1 MPTRTGGASANSLRS
16 DIGGLNYTKKY
27 EDNPYSSPRT
37 NTVMRIERTSDGFTL
52 GNTAYDARG
61 NRVGFIR
68 EDGAIDSSVAVPQ
81 QSPKEFNATDKA
93 IKSMAGSFLALD
105 KGMREGTSLELQR
118 LAVKLANDSQ
128 KVLRSLGYGLDTVKW
143 NDSQSASDF
152 IARVNR
158 DGFTYAKEAL
168 RNYLWSQ
175 STGHAAYGREIYDEQ
190 EKTSTLVSGAGS
202 ASDPEGNVEQY
213 DTQIRNPKARA
224 EYDSA
229 IRQQKKFSNYRGMVR
244 ED

>member
-1 MPTRTGGASANSLRS
+1 MATRSTGQSLAS

-37 NTVMRIERTSDGFTL
+37 NTIMRIARASDGLTL

-68 EDGAIDSSVAVPQ
+68 EDGTIDSSVAVPQ
-81 QSPKEFNATDKA
+81 QSPKEFAATDKA
-93 IKSMAGSFLALD
+93 IKAMAGSFVALD
-105 KGMREGTSLELQR
+105 KGMRVGTPLELQK

-128 KVLRSLGYGLDTVKW
+128 KVLRSLGYGLDTVSW
-143 NDSQSASDF
+143 NDPQSASDF

-168 RNYLWSQ
+168 RNYFWSQ
-175 STGHAAYGREIYDEQ
+175 ATGHAAYGREIYDEQ
-190 EKTSTLVSGAGS
+190 EKSVTLASGAGS
-202 ASDPEGNVEQY
+202 ASDPEGNVEIY
-213 DTQIRNPKARA
+213 ESTINNPKARA
-224 EYDSA
+224 EYESTV
-229 IRQQKKFSNYRGMVR
+229 RQQKKFNNYRGMVK